1 LLLVTLIQI
10 RIQHKISLSTVIVS
24 VKSISYQFV
33 SFFLSFC
40 FFFFLGSIFFLVAR
54 RDTTFVCSSYRL
66 IKATPIFETESR
78 PRDCLPKNFPS
89 DIPGTCHFLNGYRH
103 PEYQPEKDVAGGESL
118 LRRNIRFAVKKLKI
132 GCPNA

>member
-1 LLLVTLIQI
+1 MHDATQ
-10 RIQHKISLSTVIVS
+10 R
-24 VKSISYQFV
+24 
-33 SFFLSFC
+33 
-40 FFFFLGSIFFLVAR
+40 
-54 RDTTFVCSSYRL
+54 SSDRHRL
-66 IKATPIFETESR
+66 IKATSIFETEAR

-132 GCPNA
+132 GCPNT